1 MQKIEKN
8 LHRILLLYYYNN
20 TLAGRGKNP
29 ERFFMSFRLFRY
41 RINNVLNCIL
51 VEMALLLERKPGA
64 ENSGHTKFF
73 RPIGGKPP

>member
-1 MQKIEKN
+1 MTNERLCIFLVFSN
-8 LHRILLLYYYNN
+8 LI
-20 TLAGRGKNP
+20 
-29 ERFFMSFRLFRY
+29 Y

>member
-1 MQKIEKN
+1 
-8 LHRILLLYYYNN
+8 
-20 TLAGRGKNP
+20 
-29 ERFFMSFRLFRY
+29 MSFRLYRY